1 MIDKQSFMARNEF
14 NIESFE
20 DLKFAQ
26 EQLRKDNKEIEL
38 SIKNNPVVKVLAS
51 LLGGQSVKET
61 FVNNLSGGNR
71 QSGAKM
77 IKALLLANK
86 ITRKYFV
93 GYTIAKEM
101 IPYTLSKVNELLS
114 KK

>member
-1 MIDKQSFMARNEF
+1 MAKNEF
-14 NIESFE
+14 NIESFD

-26 EQLRKDNKEIEL
+26 QQLRLDNANIEL
-38 SIKNNPVVKVLAS
+38 SMKENPIVKISSS
-51 LLGGQSVKET
+51 LLGGNPIKDT

-77 IKALLLANK
+77 IKALLLASK
-86 ITRKYFV
+86 VTRKYFI

-101 IPYTLSKVNELLS
+101 VPYTLQKVNDLLR
-114 KK
+114 KH

>member
-1 MIDKQSFMARNEF
+1 MAKNEF
-14 NIESFE
+14 NIESFD

-26 EQLRKDNKEIEL
+26 QQLRLDNANIEL
-38 SIKNNPVVKVLAS
+38 SIQENPVVKISSS
-51 LLGGQSVKET
+51 LLGGNSVKDT

-77 IKALLLANK
+77 IKALLLASK
-86 ITRKYFV
+86 VTRKYFI

-101 IPYTLSKVNELLS
+101 VPYTLQKVNDLLR
-114 KK
+114 KH

>member
-1 MIDKQSFMARNEF
+1 MAKNEF
-14 NIESFE
+14 NIESFD

-26 EQLRKDNKEIEL
+26 QQLRLDNANIEL
-38 SIKNNPVVKVLAS
+38 SIKENPVVKISSS
-51 LLGGQSVKET
+51 LLGGNPIKDT

-77 IKALLLANK
+77 IKALLLASK
-86 ITRKYFV
+86 VTRKYFI

-101 IPYTLSKVNELLS
+101 VPYTLQKVNDLLR
-114 KK
+114 KH